1 MKQWIIPGFMAIVLC
16 GAAYASGPTLSDQD
30 KQVLQ
35 SVGIAPDDKMVTDLN
50 AGEQT
55 QLRTILD
62 RQPAAEVKD
71 FLVTRYFNRTL
82 ADPKQNDL
90 GKLFTTEEI
99 ASIKLNFDWKYCYD
113 MREQLQAMN
122 FFLYMGTVV
131 DGWAPARG
139 ATPPQ

>member
-16 GAAYASGPTLSDQD
+16 GAASASGATLSDHD

-35 SVGIAPDDKMVTDLN
+35 SVGIATDDKMVTDLN

-62 RQPAAEVKD
+62 QQPAAEVKD
-71 FLVTRYFNRTL
+71 FLVTRYFIRTL
-82 ADPKQNDL
+82 VDPKQSDI
-90 GKLFTTEEI
+90 GKLFSAEEI

-113 MREQLQAMN
+113 FSEKAQAMN
-122 FFLYMGTVV
+122 FFLYEGTVV
-131 DGWAPARG
+131 DGWTPVRG
-139 ATPPQ
+139 AMPPQ

>member
-16 GAAYASGPTLSDQD
+16 GAASAGGPTLSDHD

-35 SVGIAPDDKMVTDLN
+35 SVGIAPDDKMVMDLN

-62 RQPAAEVKD
+62 QQPAAEVKD
-71 FLVTRYFNRTL
+71 FLVTRYLIRTL
-82 ADPKQNDL
+82 FTSKEDL
-90 GKLFTTEEI
+90 GKMFTADET

-113 MREQLQAMN
+113 IREQLQAMN
-122 FFLYMGTVV
+122 FFVYMGTVV
-131 DGWAPARG
+131 DGWVPVKG
-139 ATPPQ
+139 AMPPQ